1 MGDGRSIFNARILI
15 GVVIAAVSV
24 LSYCS
29 SSSFNAVTGKKQ
41 YVVMTPEQEVAV
53 GVQSAPTMAAQFG
66 GLAADPKAQALA
78 DQVGAKL
85 VRALPA
91 EAPGYPFE
99 FHVLADTRTVNA
111 FALPGGQVFITMA
124 LLSRLETEGQL
135 AGVLGHE
142 IGHVLGR
149 HSAERMAQQNLTQG
163 LVGAATVAGSG
174 GQDGGRTAQM
184 AASVVGSMINLKYG
198 RDDEL
203 EADRLGLL
211 FMERAGYDPRSL
223 IKVMKILEE
232 ASGGRSGPEF
242 ASSHPNPGNRAERIA
257 REIEEKFGGAL
268 RPDLIP

>member
-1 MGDGRSIFNARILI
+1 MGDGRSIFNARI
-15 GVVIAAVSV
+15 VIAIIIALVST

-29 SSSFNAVTGKKQ
+29 SSSFNRVTGKKQ
-41 YVVMTPEQEVAV
+41 YVTMSPEQEVAL
-53 GVQSAPTMAAQFG
+53 GEQSAPVMAAQFG
-66 GLAADPKAQALA
+66 GLAPDPRAQELV
-78 DQVGAKL
+78 DRVGARL

-91 EAPGYPFE
+91 DAPGYPFE
-99 FHVLADTRTVNA
+99 FHVLADSRTVNA
-111 FALPGGQVFITMA
+111 FALPGGQIFITQA

-149 HSAERMAQQNLTQG
+149 HSAERMAKQNLTQG

-174 GQDGGRTAQM
+174 GQDGGRMAQA
-184 AASVVGSMINLKYG
+184 AASMVGNMINLKYG

-203 EADRLGLL
+203 EADALGVA
-211 FMERAGYDPRSL
+211 FMERAGYDPRAL
-223 IKVMKILEE
+223 IKVMQILEA

-257 REIEEKFGGAL
+257 RLIDEKFGSAM
-268 RPDLIP
+268 RPGLVP

>member
-1 MGDGRSIFNARILI
+1 MGDGRSILNARILI
-15 GVVIAAVSV
+15 AVVIAAVSV

-29 SSSFNAVTGKKQ
+29 SSSFNSVTGKKQ
-41 YVVMTPEQEVAV
+41 YVTMTPEQEVAV
-53 GVQSAPTMAAQFG
+53 GIQSAPTMAAQFG
-66 GLAADPKAQALA
+66 GLALDPRAQELV
-78 DQVGAKL
+78 DRVGAKL

-99 FHVLADTRTVNA
+99 FHVLADPKTVNA
-111 FALPGGQVFITMA
+111 FALPGGQIFITLA
-124 LLSRLETEGQL
+124 LLKKLETEGQL

-149 HSAERMAQQNLTQG
+149 HSAERLAKASLTQG

-184 AASVVGSMINLKYG
+184 AASVVGGMVNLKYG
-198 RDDEL
+198 RQDEL
-203 EADRLGLL
+203 EADELGVV
-211 FMERAGYDPRSL
+211 FMERAGYDPRAL

-232 ASGGRSGPEF
+232 ASGGRTGPEF

-257 REIEEKFGGAL
+257 RVIEERFGTGL
-268 RPDLIP
+268 RTGLIP

>member
-1 MGDGRSIFNARILI
+1 MGDGRSILNARILI
-15 GVVIAAVSV
+15 ALVIGVVSV

-29 SSSFNAVTGKKQ
+29 SSSFNRVTGKKQ
-41 YVVMTPEQEVAV
+41 YVVMTPEQEVAI
-53 GVQSAPTMAAQFG
+53 GEQSAPVMAAQFG
-66 GLAADPKAQALA
+66 GLAADAKAQQLV
-78 DQVGAKL
+78 DQVGARL

-99 FHVLADTRTVNA
+99 FHVLADSRTVNA
-111 FALPGGQVFITMA
+111 FALPGGQIFITIA

-149 HSAERMAQQNLTQG
+149 HSAERMAKQNLTQG

-174 GQDGGRTAQM
+174 GQDGGRMAQA
-184 AASVVGSMINLKYG
+184 AASMVGGMINLKYG

-203 EADRLGLL
+203 EADALGVI

-223 IKVMKILEE
+223 IKVMRILEE

-257 REIEEKFGGAL
+257 RMIEEKFGAQL
-268 RPDLIP
+268 RADLVP